1 MGCTVFA
8 TARNVEKMGGLDDSI
23 RKFRLDITSDE
34 DVTRVVRE
42 VMNVAGKIDILI
54 NNAAVDCS
62 GMSDRDSHLLL
73 YLCS

>member
-8 TARNVEKMGGLDDSI
+8 TARNVDKMGGLDNSI
-23 RKFRLDITSDE
+23 HKLRLDITSDE
-34 DVTRVVRE
+34 DVIRVVRE

-62 GMSDRDSHLLL
+62 GASDSHLLL

>member
-8 TARNVEKMGGLDDSI
+8 TARNVDKMGGLDTSI
-23 RKFRLDITSDE
+23 HKLRLDITSDE
-34 DVTRVVRE
+34 DVIRVVRE

-54 NNAAVDCS
+54 NNAAADCS
-62 GMSDRDSHLLL
+62 GTSESYLLL